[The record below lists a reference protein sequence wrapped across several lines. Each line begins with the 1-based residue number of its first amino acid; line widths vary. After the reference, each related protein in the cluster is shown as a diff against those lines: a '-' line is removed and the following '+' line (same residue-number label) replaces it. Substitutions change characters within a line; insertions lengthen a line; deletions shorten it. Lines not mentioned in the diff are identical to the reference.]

1 MSPRPPPVWMVRLN
15 VALLRRGLRLG
26 TQHLLTVPGR
36 KSGAPRSTPVSIAT
50 HNGRR
55 YIVAAFPDADWVKNV
70 RATGTAT
77 LARGRSEEHVRF
89 SELATTERGP
99 VLRAFLEQVRGG
111 VRFFGRQTPDE
122 IVATAARYPVF
133 VS

>member
-15 VALLRRGLRLG
+15 VAFLRRGLRLG

-36 KSGAPRSTPVSIAT
+36 KRGEPRSTPVSIAI
-50 HNGRR
+50 HDCSR
-55 YIVAAFPDADWVKNV
+55 YIVAFPDADWVQNV

-77 LARGRSEEHVRF
+77 LARGRSEGHVRL

-99 VLRAFLEQVRGG
+99 VLWAFLEQVRGG